1 MVLPK
6 KGKLLLMQNIIYT
19 EIHIAIKITNNI
31 IIKMLKCS
39 KLKYNKIKA
48 QVNYQNMDFENV
60 RNFSNLIE
68 KIIKVLAIPAI
79 IIGLGVLVF
88 IGYEV
93 MKIWKF

>member
-1 MVLPK
+1 M
-6 KGKLLLMQNIIYT
+6 
-19 EIHIAIKITNNI
+19 
-31 IIKMLKCS
+31 S
-39 KLKYNKIKA
+39 KNYYWDEKDDEKYNKMKA
-48 QVNYQNMDFENV
+48 QVNYQDMDFENV

-68 KIIKVLAIPAI
+68 KVIKALAIPAI

>member
-1 MVLPK
+1 M
-6 KGKLLLMQNIIYT
+6 
-19 EIHIAIKITNNI
+19 
-31 IIKMLKCS
+31 S
-39 KLKYNKIKA
+39 KDYYWDEKDDEKYNKIKA

-68 KIIKVLAIPAI
+68 KIIKVLAISAI

>member
-1 MVLPK
+1 M
-6 KGKLLLMQNIIYT
+6 
-19 EIHIAIKITNNI
+19 
-31 IIKMLKCS
+31 S
-39 KLKYNKIKA
+39 KDYYWDEKDNEKYNKIKA

>member
-1 MVLPK
+1 M
-6 KGKLLLMQNIIYT
+6 
-19 EIHIAIKITNNI
+19 
-31 IIKMLKCS
+31 S
-39 KLKYNKIKA
+39 KDYYWDEKDDEKYNKIKA

-60 RNFSNLIE
+60 RNFANLIE

>member
-1 MVLPK
+1 M
-6 KGKLLLMQNIIYT
+6 
-19 EIHIAIKITNNI
+19 
-31 IIKMLKCS
+31 S
-39 KLKYNKIKA
+39 KDYYWDEKDDEKYNKIKA

-68 KIIKVLAIPAI
+68 KVIKVLAIPAI

-93 MKIWKF
+93 IKIWKF

>member
-1 MVLPK
+1 MRK
-6 KGKLLLMQNIIYT
+6 DYYWDEKDD
-19 EIHIAIKITNNI
+19 E
-31 IIKMLKCS
+31 
-39 KLKYNKIKA
+39 KYNKIKA

>member
-1 MVLPK
+1 M
-6 KGKLLLMQNIIYT
+6 
-19 EIHIAIKITNNI
+19 
-31 IIKMLKCS
+31 S
-39 KLKYNKIKA
+39 KDYYWDEKDDEKYNKIKA

-68 KIIKVLAIPAI
+68 KIIKALAIPAI

>member
-1 MVLPK
+1 M
-6 KGKLLLMQNIIYT
+6 
-19 EIHIAIKITNNI
+19 
-31 IIKMLKCS
+31 S
-39 KLKYNKIKA
+39 KDYYWDEKDDEKYNKIKA
-48 QVNYQNMDFENV
+48 QVNYQNMEFENV

>member
-1 MVLPK
+1 M
-6 KGKLLLMQNIIYT
+6 
-19 EIHIAIKITNNI
+19 
-31 IIKMLKCS
+31 S
-39 KLKYNKIKA
+39 KDYYWDEKDDEKYNKIKA

-93 MKIWKF
+93 MKIWRF

>member
-1 MVLPK
+1 M
-6 KGKLLLMQNIIYT
+6 
-19 EIHIAIKITNNI
+19 
-31 IIKMLKCS
+31 S
-39 KLKYNKIKA
+39 KDYYWDEKDDEKYNKIKA

-68 KIIKVLAIPAI
+68 KIIKLLAIPAI

>member
-1 MVLPK
+1 M
-6 KGKLLLMQNIIYT
+6 
-19 EIHIAIKITNNI
+19 
-31 IIKMLKCS
+31 S
-39 KLKYNKIKA
+39 KDYYWDEKDGEKYNKIKA

>member
-1 MVLPK
+1 M
-6 KGKLLLMQNIIYT
+6 
-19 EIHIAIKITNNI
+19 
-31 IIKMLKCS
+31 S
-39 KLKYNKIKA
+39 KDYYLDEKDDEKYNKIKA

>member
-1 MVLPK
+1 M
-6 KGKLLLMQNIIYT
+6 
-19 EIHIAIKITNNI
+19 
-31 IIKMLKCS
+31 S
-39 KLKYNKIKA
+39 KDYYWDEKDDEKYNKIKA

-93 MKIWKF
+93 MKIWEF

>member
-1 MVLPK
+1 M
-6 KGKLLLMQNIIYT
+6 
-19 EIHIAIKITNNI
+19 
-31 IIKMLKCS
+31 S
-39 KLKYNKIKA
+39 KDYYWDEKDDEKYNKIKA